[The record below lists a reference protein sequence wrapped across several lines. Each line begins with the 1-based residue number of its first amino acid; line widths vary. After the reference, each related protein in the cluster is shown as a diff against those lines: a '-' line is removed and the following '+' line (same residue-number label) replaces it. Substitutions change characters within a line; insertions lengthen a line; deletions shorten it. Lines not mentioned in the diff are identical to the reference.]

1 MLDVRGISACR
12 SSPPSSSFFP
22 PYSHLIPTLF
32 PYPLIPFFPLS
43 LVCPSAR
50 LPVCPSSRNFFSRY
64 DKCLLANAGQPTN
77 HAVLTEAGG
86 GVAFHLREQ
95 LNTLES
101 VSDFQEL
108 DSLMAHGH
116 LNHVF
121 VVGGEF
127 SATDNYIQCCR
138 NNMYTYSC
146 TEK

>member
-1 MLDVRGISACR
+1 MY
-12 SSPPSSSFFP
+12 PSSDHF
-22 PYSHLIPTLF
+22 
-32 PYPLIPFFPLS
+32 
-43 LVCPSAR
+43 V
-50 LPVCPSSRNFFSRY
+50 SRY

-108 DSLMAHGH
+108 DSLMTHGH

-121 VVGGEF
+121 VVGGEL
-127 SATDNYIQCCR
+127 SSLPPIIT
-138 NNMYTYSC
+138 
-146 TEK
+146 

>member
-1 MLDVRGISACR
+1 MY
-12 SSPPSSSFFP
+12 PSSDHF
-22 PYSHLIPTLF
+22 
-32 PYPLIPFFPLS
+32 
-43 LVCPSAR
+43 V
-50 LPVCPSSRNFFSRY
+50 SRY

-108 DSLMAHGH
+108 DSLMTHGH

-121 VVGGEF
+121 VVGGEL
-127 SATDNYIQCCR
+127 SSLPPIITCGVAR
-138 NNMYTYSC
+138 NNMYTYGC
-146 TEK
+146 TAVMRNELLHLHET